1 MTEPTGITV
10 DVRDFAPVSAIDT
23 CSIWNLLS
31 SPYLLRAALRKGR
44 WFVAA
49 GYVRYEALEKPRTR
63 PTSPELTM
71 QDEFR
76 RRLAERQGFSEEPM
90 TLEDLQAVAARPE
103 VRKLGRGEIAALALA
118 RKLRSAVL
126 TDDRG
131 ARRAAPR
138 VGVEPAQTT
147 PHLLG
152 WLLYEGELTDG
163 DVSVIIAEHE
173 ARIEATRGRLTV
185 YLRRIHVEAY
195 RCRLLR
201 DGAVIQGT
209 STGYEGRT
217 K

>member
-1 MTEPTGITV
+1 MTEPTGISV

-31 SPYLLRAALRKGR
+31 SPRLLGAALRRGR
-44 WFVAA
+44 WFVVA

-63 PTSPELTM
+63 PTVSELAM

-76 RRLAERQGFSEEPM
+76 RRLTERKGFGEEPM
-90 TLEDLQAVAARPE
+90 TLQDLQAVAARPE
-103 VRKLGRGEIAALALA
+103 VQRLGRGEVAALALA

-126 TDDRG
+126 TEDRG

-138 VGVEPAQTT
+138 VGVELAQTT

-163 DVSVIIAEHE
+163 DVSTVISEHE
-173 ARIEATRGRLTV
+173 GRIESNRGRLTV
-185 YLRRIHVEAY
+185 YLKRIHVEAC
-195 RCRLLR
+195 RCRWLR
-201 DGAVIQGT
+201 DGSPMQGAP
-209 STGYEGRT
+209 TG
-217 K
+217 